1 MTEDLITARRIREAL
16 PLFVALATLLFALA
30 LGALLYLGRDV
41 FVPFALAILLS
52 FVLAPAV
59 RILQQAGMPR
69 GLAALIAVLI
79 AVAGV
84 GGLGVVVGQQV
95 AQLATDVPKYEATI
109 KHKIASIRTFVS
121 GSGDLANAVE
131 TLKGL
136 AQDELA
142 AVPTAPTQPQAQN
155 GGRGR
160 PMPVEIVS
168 DGAGSFGDLMTVAA
182 PLLHPLATFGVIV
195 VFAVFVLIQRE
206 DLRNRLIRLAG
217 TDDLLKTTAAI
228 DDAAHRLS
236 RLFLTQLAINSV
248 YGLIIGTGL
257 WLIGL
262 PSPVLW
268 GVLAAI
274 LRFIPYVGAT
284 MGAAFPLLLAIAIDP
299 GWSML
304 LWAGALILVVD
315 VILGQ
320 GLEPLLYGHSTGISP
335 VAVILTTAMWTFL
348 WGPIGLILAGPLTV
362 CIVVL
367 GRHVE
372 RLRFLDVLLGDRPV
386 LAPHEIFYQRML
398 AGDPQEAAE
407 KAREILKER
416 ALVTYYD
423 EVALEGMR
431 LAQQD
436 AGRGALTYERQE
448 TVRGAIKGLVR
459 YLADVEVHPGM
470 PGAAINA
477 EAAAAVEAVG
487 PDHAVASI
495 IRLPE
500 QLRPEWRQ
508 PAPILCIAGRGPLD
522 EGIALMLAQIF
533 DKHGLHTRVVGP
545 EALVSD
551 TLSDADLAGVAMVC
565 FSFVEPLSAAHVRL
579 AARRIR
585 QRRGG
590 LRVMV
595 GIWGHRDPVFA
606 QDLRRATSADVL
618 ATSLREA
625 LTGALRLSALDGT
638 VSPG

>member
-16 PLFVALATLLFALA
+16 PIFVALATILFALA
-30 LGALLYLGRDV
+30 LGMLLYLGRDV

-69 GLAALIAVLI
+69 GAAALIAVLI

-84 GGLGVVVGQQV
+84 GGLGAVVGQQV

-109 KHKIASIRTFVS
+109 KHKITSIRTFVS
-121 GSGDLANAVE
+121 GTGDFANAVE

-136 AQDELA
+136 AQDGLA
-142 AVPTAPTQPQAQN
+142 AAPAPPGQPQAR

-160 PMPVEIVS
+160 PMPVEVVS
-168 DGAGSFGDLMTVAA
+168 DGSGSFGDLMTVAA

-236 RLFLTQLAINSV
+236 RLFLMQLAINSV
-248 YGLIIGTGL
+248 YGVIIGVGL
-257 WLIGL
+257 WLVGL

-268 GVLAAI
+268 GVLAAV

-284 MGAAFPLLLAIAIDP
+284 MGAAFPLLLAVAIDP

-362 CIVVL
+362 CVVVL

-372 RLRFLDVLLGDRPV
+372 RLRFLDILLGDRPV

-436 AGRGALTYERQE
+436 AGRGALTRERQE
-448 TVRGAIKGLVR
+448 TVRAAIKGLVR
-459 YLADVEVHPGM
+459 HLEIQPGT
-470 PGAAINA
+470 PGTATNA

-487 PDHAVASI
+487 PDAEIASI
-495 IRLPE
+495 VRRPE
-500 QLRPEWRQ
+500 QLRPEWRG
-508 PAPILCIAGRGPLD
+508 PSPVLCIAGRGPLD
-522 EGIALMLAQIF
+522 EGIALMLAQLF
-533 DKHGLHTRVVGP
+533 DKHGLHTRVIGP
-545 EALVSD
+545 EALAAQPP
-551 TLSDADLAGVAMVC
+551 SDADLAGVAMVC

-585 QRRGG
+585 QRVPG

-595 GIWGHRDPVFA
+595 GIWGRRDPVFA

-625 LTGALRLSALDGT
+625 LTGALRLSAPEEPALLG
-638 VSPG
+638 